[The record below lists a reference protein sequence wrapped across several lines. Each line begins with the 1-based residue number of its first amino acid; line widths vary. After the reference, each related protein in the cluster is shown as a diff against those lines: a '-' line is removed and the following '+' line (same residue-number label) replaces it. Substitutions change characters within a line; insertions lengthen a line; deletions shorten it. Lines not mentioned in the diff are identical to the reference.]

1 MSKVVE
7 RFFLIF
13 ILLYSKIG
21 SKEERKMI
29 KVSKEEKRAIIQYV
43 LEAENIGEAMDI
55 DEFLTQ
61 VEEKERS
68 EEIYSRSTKLRLNN

>member
-1 MSKVVE
+1 
-7 RFFLIF
+7 
-13 ILLYSKIG
+13 
-21 SKEERKMI
+21 MI